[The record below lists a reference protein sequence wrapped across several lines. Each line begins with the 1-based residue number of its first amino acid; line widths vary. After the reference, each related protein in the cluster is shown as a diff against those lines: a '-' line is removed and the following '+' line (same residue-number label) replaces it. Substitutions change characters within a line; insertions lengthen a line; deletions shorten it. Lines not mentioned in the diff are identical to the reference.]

1 MAMKVF
7 LGGTCNNSTWR
18 DELIPY
24 LQSMKISYFNPVV
37 ATWTEAD
44 KLNEVIEKEQSEVHL
59 YCISKEQKGYF
70 SIFEIAHSL
79 YALQKEVVFYV
90 KEEGMDP
97 KVINSLNEIGKYVA
111 MEQNGYFCNGK
122 PLSVLEVLKKLNE
135 RL

>member
-18 DELIPY
+18 DKLIPY
-24 LQSMKISYFNPVV
+24 LKTLKIAYFNPIVE
-37 ATWTEAD
+37 TWTEAD
-44 KLNEVIEKEQSEVHL
+44 KLNEVIEKEQCEVHL
-59 YCISKEQKGYF
+59 YCITKEQKGYF

-79 YALQKEVVFYV
+79 YALNKIVVFYFE
-90 KEEGMDP
+90 EEGIDL
-97 KVINSLNEIGKYVA
+97 KVINSLNEIGKYVS

-122 PLSVLEVLKKLNE
+122 PLQLLEVLKKLSE

>member
-1 MAMKVF
+1 MKVF

-18 DELIPY
+18 DKLIPY
-24 LQSMKISYFNPVV
+24 LQSLKIAYFNPVV
-37 ATWTEAD
+37 ETWTDAD
-44 KLNEVIEKEQSEVHL
+44 KLNKVIEKEQCEVHL

-79 YALQKEVVFYV
+79 YALQKEVVFV
-90 KEEGMDP
+90 IEEEGMDP

-111 MEQNGYFCNGK
+111 MENNGYFCDSK
-122 PLSVLEVLKKLNE
+122 QLFLLEVLKKLQN

>member
-1 MAMKVF
+1 MSMKVF

-18 DELIPY
+18 DKLIPY
-24 LQSMKISYFNPVV
+24 LQSLKIAYFNPVV
-37 ATWTEAD
+37 ETWTDAD
-44 KLNEVIEKEQSEVHL
+44 KLNKVIEKEQCEVHL

-79 YALQKEVVFYV
+79 YALQKEVVFV
-90 KEEGMDP
+90 IEEEGMDP

-111 MEQNGYFCNGK
+111 MENNGYFCDSK
-122 PLSVLEVLKKLNE
+122 QLFLLEVLKKLQN

>member
-79 YALQKEVVFYV
+79 YVLQKEVVFYV

-111 MEQNGYFCNGK
+111 MEQNGHFCNNK
-122 PLSVLEVLKKLNE
+122 PLNLLEVLKKLNE